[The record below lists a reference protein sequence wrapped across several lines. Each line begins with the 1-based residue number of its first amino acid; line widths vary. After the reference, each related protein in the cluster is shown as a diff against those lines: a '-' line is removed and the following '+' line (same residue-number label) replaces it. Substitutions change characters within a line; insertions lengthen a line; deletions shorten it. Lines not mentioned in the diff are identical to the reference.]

1 MKMKNNLGL
10 SEYRVIGKSIPKKD
24 AYDKVLGKA
33 VYAADIKLPGM
44 LYGKVLRS
52 KYPHALI
59 KKIDTNKADKLP
71 GVVKVVTAKDVP
83 GVNLIGRKILDQP
96 VVSSDKVKYIG
107 DVVALVAAES
117 EEGAREALKL
127 IEIEYEEL
135 PPLTDPEE
143 ALKPDA
149 PLIHGDRENNTL
161 AHIKIRKGDIKEA
174 FEKCDIVIRNQFRTP
189 FAEHMSLETESAVAA
204 PRDDGSIDVWGATDH
219 PFKVRENVARVIG
232 VSANK
237 VHYHDTTIG
246 GSFGGKKD
254 TAIDICS
261 RTALLAFLTGKP
273 VKMVYSREESILAS
287 SKRHPA
293 VIDHTLGAT
302 KDGKLIACEVKI
314 TLDTGVYASKGD
326 DDWGVPSIAAIFA
339 SGPYEIPHVKIDS
352 ISVYTNNPIGGPMRG
367 FGSPQVVF
375 AQESQMDELA
385 RRLNI
390 DPIQLRLTNA
400 LRLGSQTATGQVLK
414 HSVGFI
420 STMNKVVEKLKAVI
434 TTYPP
439 PAANKKRGIG
449 LACGWHLVGNGGGN
463 EYAQALLY
471 LKKDGALELRT
482 GLCDVG
488 QGAKTVLAQIAA
500 EELGLSIEDIEVPD
514 PETDLDFESMNTGAS
529 RVTTFGGNATI
540 RAARAAKRRLIELAS
555 GLLCEPED
563 MLEWK
568 EGKIYHK
575 SDPQKQ
581 ISLEEIAKKVFG
593 FFERER
599 LLIGHGFWQTLPT
612 LGMDSETG
620 QGETMHV
627 YTYGTQAAIVYVD
640 LDTYEVEVLKIIA
653 AHDVGKAI
661 NPVGVEGQLEG
672 GISMGL
678 GWSMMEELIVHRG
691 YVLNQSLAN
700 YLVPTAAD
708 CPEIECIIVEEPN
721 EMGPFGAKGIGEAPL
736 NPTAP
741 AIANAIYD
749 AIGVRIR
756 DLPVTPDK
764 IWAALHEPK
773 LQFLKEVLTR

>member
-1 MKMKNNLGL
+1 MNLGL
-10 SEYRVIGKSIPKKD
+10 SEYRIIGKSVPKKD
-24 AYDKVLGKA
+24 ARDKVLGKA

-59 KKIDTNKADKLP
+59 KNVNMSKAGKLS
-71 GVVKVVTAKDVP
+71 GVVKIVTARDIP

-96 VVSSDKVKYIG
+96 VISSDKVKYIG
-107 DVVALVAAES
+107 DVVALIAAES
-117 EEGAREALKL
+117 EEVAREALKL
-127 IEIEYEEL
+127 IEVEYVEL
-135 PPLTDPEE
+135 SPLTDPEE
-143 ALKPDA
+143 ALKPEA
-149 PLIHGDRENNTL
+149 HLIHEDRDNNIL

-174 FEKCDIVIRNQFRTP
+174 LKKCDIVIRNQFRTP
-189 FAEHMSLETESAVAA
+189 FAEHLFLETESAVAA
-204 PRDDGSIDVWGATDH
+204 MRDDGSIDVWGATDH
-219 PFKVRENVARVIG
+219 PFKVRENVARVLG
-232 VSANK
+232 VSLNR

-254 TAIDICS
+254 TAFDICS

-302 KDGKLIACEVKI
+302 NDGNLVACEIKI

-326 DDWGVPSIAAIFA
+326 DDWGVPHVAAIFA

-352 ISVYTNNPIGGPMRG
+352 ISVYTNNPISGPMRG

-390 DPIQLRLTNA
+390 DPIRLRLTNA

-414 HSVGFI
+414 HSVGLTPTI
-420 STMNKVVEKLKAVI
+420 NKVAERLKAVVP
-434 TTYPP
+434 TYPP

-471 LKKDGALELRT
+471 LKRDGTLELRT

-488 QGAKTVLAQIAA
+488 QGAKTVLAQIGA
-500 EELGLSIEDIEVPD
+500 EELGLPVEDIEVPD
-514 PETDLDFESMNTGAS
+514 PDTDLDFESMNTGAS

-540 RAARAAKRRLIELAS
+540 RAARAAKRRLMELAS

-568 EGKIYHK
+568 EGKICHK
-575 SDPQKQ
+575 SDPHKEV
-581 ISLEEIAKKVFG
+581 SLKEIAKKVFG
-593 FFERER
+593 FFERSK

-612 LGMDSETG
+612 LGMDPETG
-620 QGETMHV
+620 QGETMHA
-627 YTYGTQAAIVYVD
+627 YTYGTQAAIVDVD
-640 LDTYEVEVLKIIA
+640 LDTYEIEVLKIID

-661 NPVGVEGQLEG
+661 NPVGVEGQLQG
-672 GISMGL
+672 GVLMGL
-678 GWSMMEELIVHRG
+678 GWSTMEEVIVNKG
-691 YVLNQSLAN
+691 YVLNQSLTN

-721 EMGPFGAKGIGEAPL
+721 EMGPFGAKGIGEAPV

-741 AIANAIYD
+741 AIANAVYD

-756 DLPVTPDK
+756 DLPITPDK
-764 IWAALHEPK
+764 IWVALHKPISDSEGR
-773 LQFLKEVLTR
+773 F